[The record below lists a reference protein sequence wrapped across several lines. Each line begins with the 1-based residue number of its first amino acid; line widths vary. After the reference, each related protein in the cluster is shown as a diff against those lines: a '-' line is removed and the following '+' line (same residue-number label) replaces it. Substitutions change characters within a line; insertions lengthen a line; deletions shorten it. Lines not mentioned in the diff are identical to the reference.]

1 MPAGLSDLQ
10 YQQQVPFVF
19 LPNSLR
25 FETPAETRHR
35 NAINGSR
42 PSESTMYCISLPA
55 NPLTI
60 AYAGWYSSQTEG
72 NTDYGIWME
81 PSSTWEASYGRDTM
95 ETLLRSLSER
105 GYPTAVWMLVLE
117 DDNGTSAWFMEKRE

>member
-19 LPNSLR
+19 IPDSLR
-25 FETPAETRHR
+25 FATPTETLHR
-35 NAINGSR
+35 NGSHP
-42 PSESTMYCISLPA
+42 PSSTMYCISLPA
-55 NPLTI
+55 NTLTI

-81 PSSTWEASYGRDTM
+81 PSSTWEASYGRDTL

-117 DDNGTSAWFMEKRE
+117 DEHGTSAWFLEKRE

>member
-19 LPNSLR
+19 LPDSLR
-25 FETPAETRHR
+25 FETPPETRHR
-35 NAINGSR
+35 NGSR
-42 PSESTMYCISLPA
+42 PAESSMYCISLPA

-60 AYAGWYSSQTEG
+60 AYAEWYSTQTEG

-81 PSSTWEASYGRDTM
+81 PSSTWESSYGRDTM

-105 GYPTAVWMLVLE
+105 GYPTAVWMLVME
-117 DDNGTSAWFMEKRE
+117 NENGTSAWFMEKKE